1 MPNKYKQLSP
11 DERDMIAIL
20 KARGETIRGIARI
33 IGRNP
38 STLSREL
45 KRNTPSKNKGYYLGH
60 KAQERADNR
69 KIYTHKRERL
79 KNESIRKYVKGKLIL
94 SWSPE
99 QISGRIKKDHPN
111 FTISYEAIY
120 QYIYKEDQGFIPFLA
135 RNHRK
140 RYPKH
145 FHARKHTKSHI
156 PNRIGIEYRP
166 EYIEARK
173 ELGHWEADTAY
184 SRKSKVSLQVATERK
199 TRYTKI
205 YRLNSMKANEVVTA
219 LSQILSKLPA
229 HTITYDNGKEN
240 TKHER
245 INEFLGT
252 KSYFCTPYHS
262 WEKGTVENTIGLIRR
277 FLPKKTDFSTVTIG
291 QLQHIE
297 DLLNNRPRKCL
308 DFNTPLEVFKELDVA
323 LNC

>member
-1 MPNKYKQLSP
+1 MPKKYKQLSLN
-11 DERDMIAIL
+11 DREMIAIL
-20 KARGETIRGIARI
+20 KAKGETIRGIARI

-45 KRNTPSKNKGYYLGH
+45 KRNAPSKYKGYYLGH

-79 KNESIRKYVKGKLIL
+79 KNQSIQKYVEGKLIL
-94 SWSPE
+94 GWSPE
-99 QISGRIKKDHPN
+99 QISGRIKKNSD
-111 FTISYEAIY
+111 FTISHEAIY
-120 QYIYKEDQGFIPFLA
+120 QYIYKENQGFVPFLA
-135 RNHRK
+135 RRHKK
-140 RYPKH
+140 RYPKR
-145 FHARKHTKSHI
+145 FHARKHTRSSI

-166 EYIEARK
+166 KHIEERK

-199 TRYTKI
+199 TRLTKI
-205 YRLNSMKANEVVTA
+205 CRLNSMTANEVVSA
-219 LSQILSKLPA
+219 LSQALSNLPT

-245 INEFLGT
+245 INELLGT

-277 FLPKKTDFSTVTIG
+277 FLPKKTDFSTVTTE
-291 QLQHIE
+291 QLQYIE

-308 DFNTPLEVFKELDVA
+308 DFNTPLEVFKELSVA